1 MAESPNPGEAL
12 SDRIVQDINGAMSTM
27 TLYIG
32 LRLGLFQA
40 IAKAGRATSEELARR
55 TGLSERYLREWLGA
69 MVAGGYLD
77 HDTRSGRFEVPTAH
91 TPVLLDADDP
101 LHTLPFV
108 QFVPPLAGALL
119 DVIEAFRTGG
129 GVPYER
135 YGSEFVEAQGGQSR
149 TLFLS
154 DLASHWLGAM
164 PDVRD
169 RLLAGGRALDV
180 GCGTGWAA
188 IGLALGFPKATVDAL
203 DPDPASIRQARQ
215 NAKAHGVS
223 DRVTLHEST
232 IEGGSLEGPYDLI
245 TATEVVHDLAYPV
258 KALRTMRT
266 LASPG
271 GTVLVVDEAV
281 GESLEENRN
290 FMGHLF
296 YNFSVLHCLPQ
307 AMTVPDSA
315 ATGTVMA
322 PSTLRRYAEEAGYSS
337 VNVLPVEHPMFRL
350 YRLMP

>member
-1 MAESPNPGEAL
+1 MEATPDPAETL
-12 SDRIVQDINGAMSTM
+12 SDRIVQDINGALSTL

-32 LRLGLFQA
+32 LRLGLFEA
-40 IAKAGRATSEELARR
+40 LAKAGTSTPAQLSRK
-55 TGLSERYLREWLGA
+55 TGFSERYLREWLEA

-77 HDTRSGRFEVPTAH
+77 HESAADGFSVPPSHA
-91 TPVLLDADDP
+91 PVLIDVDDP

-108 QFVPPLAGALL
+108 RFLPSIANVL
-119 DVIEAFRTGG
+119 DGVIEGFRTGQ

-135 YGSEFVEAQGGQSR
+135 YGPEFVAAQGGQSR
-149 TLFLS
+149 TLFLTE
-154 DLASHWLGAM
+154 LADTWLEAM

-169 RLLAGGRALDV
+169 RLIAGGRALDV

-188 IGLALGFPKATVDAL
+188 IALALGFPKATVDGL
-203 DPDPASIRQARQ
+203 DPDAASIQQARA
-215 NAKAHGVS
+215 NVESRGLS

-232 IEGGSLEGPYDLI
+232 IEDGSLEGPYDLI
-245 TATEVVHDLAYPV
+245 TAMEVVHDLAYPV
-258 KALRTMRT
+258 RVLRSMRE

-281 GESLEENRN
+281 GDTVEENRN

-307 AMTVPDSA
+307 SMTAPDSA
-315 ATGTVMA
+315 ATGTVMG
-322 PSTLRRYAEEAGYSS
+322 PSTLRRYAREAGYSS
-337 VNVLPVEHPMFRL
+337 VSVVPVAHPMFRL
-350 YRLMP
+350 YRLTP